1 MQFLF
6 KNISLFT
13 ILLTA
18 PAQRT
23 PSNAFWEVL
32 TPTRH
37 HSRNPNPLQMEI
49 HYGSNQEHTKATIL
63 LNNMRVICVM
73 DLILAVKDFL
83 LDYDD
88 KMVPGAG
95 KLNLIL
101 WTTGYLTIF
110 LIG

>member
-1 MQFLF
+1 MLMEFAILQFQF
-6 KNISLFT
+6 PIYF
-13 ILLTA
+13 A
-18 PAQRT
+18 DPASRT

-49 HYGSNQEHTKATIL
+49 HYGSTQDHTKATIL

-83 LDYDD
+83 LNYDE
-88 KMVPGAG
+88 KSVHGAG
-95 KLNLIL
+95 MKCVRI
-101 WTTGYLTIF
+101 
-110 LIG
+110 